1 MVVSLA
7 SLRSSI
13 HANTSAPD
21 DEDDDDDD
29 PEPDPDDDELEAA
42 VDILDDPTFSENEA
56 GATLS
61 AVDDVA
67 AADADADDATGADP
81 ISVKFTATV

>member
-7 SLRSSI
+7 ALRSSI

-21 DEDDDDDD
+21 DDDNDDAEA
-29 PEPDPDDDELEAA
+29 EPDPDDDELEAA
-42 VDILDDPTFSENEA
+42 ADVFDDATFSETEA
-56 GATLS
+56 DATLS
-61 AVDDVA
+61 TVDDVA
-67 AADADADDATGADP
+67 VADADDATGADP